1 MTRSRRVSLPPPK
14 SSADSRTAIR
24 VIALAMLFQMLRS
37 RRFYERAAVAAI
49 VLAAW
54 AGLNREGGAKAFAGL
69 VTWAK
74 RQDERLERKVKAAL
88 TDHELSPPG
97 PEVRGLCMA
106 LRGLDHS

>member
-1 MTRSRRVSLPPPK
+1 MTRSRRVSLPPPN
-14 SSADSRTAIR
+14 SSADSRAAIR
-24 VIALAMLFQMLRS
+24 VIALVMLFQMLRS

-74 RQDERLERKVKAAL
+74 SQDERLERKVKAAL
-88 TDHELSPPG
+88 TDHEVKPARS
-97 PEVRGLCMA
+97 
-106 LRGLDHS
+106 